1 MELLGLRQGSLAATL
16 DGDFPE
22 LRATLW
28 QSEAAAAAAAQALG
42 PQMAENRGRLDDL
55 LREGLLLQEALER
68 GVGAGVLERLLPKRF
83 KQYQKG
89 VSGRV

>member
-1 MELLGLRQGSLAATL
+1 ME
-16 DGDFPE
+16 
-22 LRATLW
+22 
-28 QSEAAAAAAAQALG
+28 
-42 PQMAENRGRLDDL
+42 ENRKRLEDL
-55 LREGLLLQEALER
+55 LREALTLQEALGR